1 MKTNKTYLICFSVLV
16 LIIGIILSKWLN
28 KNKVS
33 NKSEYL
39 NDYDFITNMKEK
51 LFIAIDFGNYKSSFA
66 YYFEYDKDKIILG
79 KKRSIPSLV
88 ILNKANE
95 AGKNFGAKSI
105 NSISNYEVEEMN
117 QLIYMD
123 NLKLKFRNISNDD
136 FISSYN
142 DIISKSII
150 EYLKFFSNAI
160 LEEINS
166 LGIKYSKGE
175 INWIITAP
183 KIWNDYTKINLINF
197 ARIAGMEDI
206 N

>member
-1 MKTNKTYLICFSVLV
+1 
-16 LIIGIILSKWLN
+16 
-28 KNKVS
+28 
-33 NKSEYL
+33 
-39 NDYDFITNMKEK
+39 
-51 LFIAIDFGNYKSSFA
+51 
-66 YYFEYDKDKIILG
+66 
-79 KKRSIPSLV
+79 
-88 ILNKANE
+88 
-95 AGKNFGAKSI
+95 
-105 NSISNYEVEEMN
+105 MN

-197 ARIAGMEDI
+197 ARTAGMEDI

>member
-51 LFIAIDFGNYKSSFA
+51 LFIAIDFGNYKSSYA
-66 YYFEYDKDKIILG
+66 YYFDNDKDKIILG

-88 ILNKANE
+88 ILNKTNE

-197 ARIAGMEDI
+197 ARTAGMEDI